1 MEQQQAQ
8 GVQSKAKAFLRAKW
22 LPLATAVLA
31 LAIAIGGHAFTA
43 GLSIGFAKMLNKIE
57 SLEAFQSSTENA
69 DGNQDRQLQALQS
82 ELVKQVRTIQSL
94 QLEVAELRKLE
105 GERRTDSNAKPS
117 AIDAA
122 NREGARAASLAIRQQ
137 RPVAV
142 GVNPR
147 FDQLIRSRMK
157 PFWELPPRQAGAEG
171 IAGEDMVV
179 LQFDLNRQGSIVDVQ
194 VANTSG
200 QSEYDKS
207 VVAAAKRM
215 GAIPEIAGLTDEAFA
230 QVKAFRLSI
239 TPNQLM

>member
-1 MEQQQAQ
+1 MEQQQDQ
-8 GVQSKAKAFLRAKW
+8 GVQSRAKAFLRAKW

-43 GLSIGFAKMLNKIE
+43 GLSVGFAKMLNKIE

-105 GERRTDSNAKPS
+105 SERRSESNAKP
-117 AIDAA
+117 AGFDAA
-122 NREGARAASLAIRQQ
+122 HREGSRAASLAIKQ

-179 LQFDLNRQGSIVDVQ
+179 LQFDLDRQGSIVDVQ

>member
-1 MEQQQAQ
+1 MEQQQDQ
-8 GVQSKAKAFLRAKW
+8 GVQSRAKAFLRAKW

-43 GLSIGFAKMLNKIE
+43 GLSVGFAKMLNKIE

-105 GERRTDSNAKPS
+105 SERRSESNAKP
-117 AIDAA
+117 AGLDAA
-122 NREGARAASLAIRQQ
+122 HREGSRSASLAIKQ

-179 LQFDLNRQGSIVDVQ
+179 LQFDLDRQGSIVDVQ